1 MDWKYTSDV
10 FDSVTLHDCRITRW
24 IFGGDIICELDDGF
38 DVFADCPQNDTG
50 RHKRTGKAAM
60 ILQNA
65 DFLRGTL
72 YVSDKDEKPLGKD
85 DIAMLE
91 LEVLEEKRHT
101 DSVFLACDAWKTK
114 YGDCYCE
121 IEFSCSGIIY
131 CWNEFTEDAWF
142 QDYDKK

>member
-1 MDWKYTSDV
+1 MEWKCTSNI
-10 FDSVTLHDCRITRW
+10 FDSVTLHDCTITRL

-65 DFLRGTL
+65 DFLRGAL
-72 YVSDKDEKPLGKD
+72 YVSDKDEMPLNKD
-85 DIAMLE
+85 EIAALD
-91 LEVLEEKRHT
+91 LEVLDIKRYT
-101 DSVFLACDAWKTK
+101 DSVLLACDAWKTK

-121 IEFSCSGIIY
+121 LEFSCSDVIY

-142 QDYDKK
+142 QE